1 MTNIADLLRNA
12 KKGTI
17 LWSPLFGPV
26 EFMQLGKNDQI
37 WIRVDNSEPFD
48 KYGRYFGSRFT
59 EAECLLF
66 PSKDCRTWEGWKAP
80 VEPNFK
86 VGDWVVRKDGTTF
99 CSGNYAEQITLIEV
113 DGEGKCIWLS
123 STSWVCDDAIRLWTI
138 QDAKD
143 GDVLAAHECYAIFK
157 EIDRL
162 NIKCYCAYHYMGFNP
177 TLYKNTLQNKT
188 AFKPATKEQRDLLF
202 NRIKEN
208 GYTWDADKKKLRKI
222 INPKFKVG
230 DWITND
236 TWTHCIQS
244 ISDGFYH
251 FLEGGCLDFGKID
264 GYYRLW
270 EISDARNGDVLVLN
284 GFSKEYKWIGIFKEL
299 TSDTSF
305 SSHCHYN
312 CGMCEFVTDI
322 ARCTKHG
329 IKYND
334 MRPATNEERDILF
347 AKMREAGY
355 TWDENKKELK
365 KLKHYDISSFHA
377 GMPVLVRADNV
388 CRWNYSVFSHI
399 TGNKDWQFAVCNGVS
414 FSQCIPFEG
423 NETLLGT
430 NDMCNERFVN
440 W

>member
-37 WIRVDNSEPFD
+37 WIKVDNSEPFD

-188 AFKPATKEQRDLLF
+188 VFKPATKEQRD
-202 NRIKEN
+202 
-208 GYTWDADKKKLRKI
+208 
-222 INPKFKVG
+222 
-230 DWITND
+230 
-236 TWTHCIQS
+236 Q
-244 ISDGFYH
+244 
-251 FLEGGCLDFGKID
+251 
-264 GYYRLW
+264 
-270 EISDARNGDVLVLN
+270 
-284 GFSKEYKWIGIFKEL
+284 
-299 TSDTSF
+299 
-305 SSHCHYN
+305 
-312 CGMCEFVTDI
+312 
-322 ARCTKHG
+322 
-329 IKYND
+329 
-334 MRPATNEERDILF
+334 LF

-355 TWDENKKELK
+355 EWDEKKKKLK
-365 KLKHYDISSFHA
+365 KIQKHYDISNFHT
-377 GMPVLVRADNV
+377 GMPVLVRDSNDQE
-388 CRWNYSVFSHI
+388 WNYLLFSHYR
-399 TGNKDWQFAVCNGVS
+399 KKMPDHFFAGGYPWYE
-414 FSQCIPFEG
+414 CIPF
-423 NETLLGT
+423 NEKTKHLLGT
-430 NDMCNERFVN
+430 TDMCDEQYIN